1 VHWDERYRRY
11 GPARAD
17 DVGPPPLFAQFVD
30 IFPTVGTALELG
42 CGRGR
47 VAVWL
52 ASRGLLVWGLDISP
66 VAIGLAK
73 DLAQRAGLAELCRFD
88 ASDLDEG
95 IPEGPPVD
103 VLVSYLFRDSR
114 LDDAI
119 VDRLKPGGLL
129 AVAALS
135 EVDIGSGRF
144 RARPGELRRAFN
156 QLDVITADERNGEAW
171 LLGRQRP

>member
-1 VHWDERYRRY
+1 
-11 GPARAD
+11 
-17 DVGPPPLFAQFVD
+17 
-30 IFPTVGTALELG
+30 
-42 CGRGR
+42 
-47 VAVWL
+47 
-52 ASRGLLVWGLDISP
+52 
-66 VAIGLAK
+66 
-73 DLAQRAGLAELCRFD
+73 
-88 ASDLDEG
+88 
-95 IPEGPPVD
+95 VD